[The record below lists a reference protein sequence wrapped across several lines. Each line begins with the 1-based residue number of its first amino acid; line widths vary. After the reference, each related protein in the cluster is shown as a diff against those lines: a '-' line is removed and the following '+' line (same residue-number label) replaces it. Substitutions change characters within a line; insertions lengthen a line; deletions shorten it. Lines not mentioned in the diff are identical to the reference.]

1 MLSFNHC
8 SHATESCSD
17 KVYHC
22 TDVHIF
28 ENTIKNMSALPRR
41 GGFPRN
47 CCCHTVFV
55 DEITEK
61 N

>member
-41 GGFPRN
+41 GG
-47 CCCHTVFV
+47 VS
-55 DEITEK
+55 EK
-61 N
+61 LLLSHRFCG